1 MSKSMSKTRVDH
13 EHISDVI
20 NDKLAEAY
28 DILCKEY
35 GIEVIEWYYPFE
47 DDAGNAFD
55 DLCKATAEA
64 IEQTISWYED

>member
-1 MSKSMSKTRVDH
+1 MSKAKTSVDIERV
-13 EHISDVI
+13 STVI

-28 DILCKEY
+28 NILCKEY

-55 DLCKATAEA
+55 DLCKATTEA

>member
-1 MSKSMSKTRVDH
+1 MNTTKNKKVDLDHVSM
-13 EHISDVI
+13 VI

-47 DDAGNAFD
+47 DDVGNAFD
-55 DLCKATAEA
+55 DLCKATTEA
-64 IEQTISWYED
+64 IEQTMSWYEE

>member
-1 MSKSMSKTRVDH
+1 MSKAKTSVDI
-13 EHISDVI
+13 EKVSAII
-20 NDKLAEAY
+20 NDKLAEAQ

>member
-1 MSKSMSKTRVDH
+1 MSRVDRDH
-13 EHISDVI
+13 VSNVL
-20 NDKLAEAY
+20 NDKIVEAF

-55 DLCKATAEA
+55 DLCKATTEA
-64 IEQTISWYED
+64 IEQTMSWYEE